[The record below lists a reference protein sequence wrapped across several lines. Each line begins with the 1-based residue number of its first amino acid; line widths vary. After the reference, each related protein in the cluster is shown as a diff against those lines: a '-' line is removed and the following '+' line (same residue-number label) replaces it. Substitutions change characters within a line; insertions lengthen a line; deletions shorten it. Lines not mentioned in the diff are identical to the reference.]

1 MGWWTAVPCRRYD
14 AWRVVQWEKIKL
26 FAGWVAAPT
35 NHSASVDLK
44 IFFLGRFVLS
54 VRVRFLFHRYF
65 LFVCFRKTRNWWT
78 TWYQETKYGTVSY
91 KHFIQLFCTWIDVLM
106 NLMTLTQLRV
116 PRPSRSIL
124 GPITSMFVKTVGSI
138 LKKSQVNNVQCQALL
153 TVRRETRWQLKNSIK
168 DFKLGKFFL
177 KILKGVR
184 DAKNGMETIRGC
196 IFKYRVVQKFADK
209 LQPHMGE
216 D

>member
-1 MGWWTAVPCRRYD
+1 
-14 AWRVVQWEKIKL
+14 
-26 FAGWVAAPT
+26 
-35 NHSASVDLK
+35 
-44 IFFLGRFVLS
+44 
-54 VRVRFLFHRYF
+54 
-65 LFVCFRKTRNWWT
+65 
-78 TWYQETKYGTVSY
+78 
-91 KHFIQLFCTWIDVLM
+91 
-106 NLMTLTQLRV
+106 
-116 PRPSRSIL
+116 
-124 GPITSMFVKTVGSI
+124 MFVKTVGSI